1 MGKSQASDS
10 NPNSLEIR
18 SSSSYYKFSNFLNYG
33 KAPVIPKAS
42 RNDSEREM
50 VVDIPSLADTKLPS
64 WHGRLEE
71 VWGKARREKLVDNLI
86 VHGSHGDQTSNSYSD
101 LDMTLIL
108 DDRIFG
114 SLPQMNKLRKWLR
127 NDLLPAVLSVD
138 PLQHHGPFFLWNN
151 LIDNYLEDIL
161 PIAVYQ
167 HAWAMD
173 SVKIGFRPL
182 PSDTKGDAAHRSLI
196 SLQDSSKFFSR
207 GHTMYDMKRYLS
219 NLMLVPA
226 LHWSD
231 LGTPMFKGESFEP
244 FYEKFGSA
252 ANPIKVASDL
262 RQKWPTTPEKISKAV
277 QLGSQVKGGLEL
289 ARQLYHD
296 DSVSKILINEIMPGI
311 SDLANSVARV

>member
-1 MGKSQASDS
+1 M
-10 NPNSLEIR
+10 
-18 SSSSYYKFSNFLNYG
+18 
-33 KAPVIPKAS
+33 
-42 RNDSEREM
+42 
-50 VVDIPSLADTKLPS
+50 
-64 WHGRLEE
+64 
-71 VWGKARREKLVDNLI
+71 
-86 VHGSHGDQTSNSYSD
+86 
-101 LDMTLIL
+101 
-108 DDRIFG
+108 
-114 SLPQMNKLRKWLR
+114 
-127 NDLLPAVLSVD
+127 
-138 PLQHHGPFFLWNN
+138 
-151 LIDNYLEDIL
+151 
-161 PIAVYQ
+161 YQ

-173 SVKIGFRPL
+173 PVKIGFRPL

-226 LHWSD
+226 LHWTD

-252 ANPIKVASDL
+252 ANPIKEASVL

-311 SDLANSVARV
+311 SDLADSVARS

>member
-1 MGKSQASDS
+1 MRELQGSDS
-10 NPNSLEIR
+10 QPIR
-18 SSSSYYKFSNFLNYG
+18 NFEDYRKFANFLNYG
-33 KAPVIPKAS
+33 TASVIPKAS
-42 RNDSEREM
+42 KNDSEREM
-50 VVDIPSLADTKLPS
+50 VIDIPSLADTELPS
-64 WHGRLEE
+64 WHGRLGE
-71 VWGKARREKLVDNLI
+71 VWTKARREKLVANLI

-127 NDLLPAVLSVD
+127 NDLLPVVLSVD

-151 LIDNYLEDIL
+151 LIDNYLEEVL
-161 PIAVYQ
+161 PIVVYQ

-173 SVKIGFRPL
+173 PVKIAFRPL

-252 ANPIKVASDL
+252 ANPIKEASVL
-262 RQKWPTTPEKISKAV
+262 RQKWPTTPEKIFKAV

-311 SDLANSVARV
+311 SDLVNSVERS